1 MMVLLLIVTLTA
13 FQKRPHLL
21 LFHLMFSPI
30 LLRTGL
36 TCLQGQEAM
45 DNEVEAIARNERDL
59 EEEEHL
65 PEVGGASNLSD
76 SESKERDGGQV

>member
-1 MMVLLLIVTLTA
+1 
-13 FQKRPHLL
+13 
-21 LFHLMFSPI
+21 
-30 LLRTGL
+30 
-36 TCLQGQEAM
+36 M